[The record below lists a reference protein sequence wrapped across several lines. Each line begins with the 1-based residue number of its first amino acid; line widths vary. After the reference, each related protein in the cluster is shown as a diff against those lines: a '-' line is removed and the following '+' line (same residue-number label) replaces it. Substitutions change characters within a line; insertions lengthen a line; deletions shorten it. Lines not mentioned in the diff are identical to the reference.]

1 MQLLRPKEVM
11 SRLAVSRGKVYQMI
25 RDGVIPAV
33 NIDGCLRVPEEAL
46 NRMIRE
52 QLSKWEGKSSASR
65 EGLHVLFGG
74 RAERSGVK
82 DGP

>member
-11 SRLAVSRGKVYQMI
+11 IKLAVSRGKVYQMI

-33 NIDGCLRVPEEAL
+33 NIDGCLRVPEESL
-46 NRMIRE
+46 NILIRE
-52 QLSKWEGKSSASR
+52 QLAERAGKTGASIEGMR
-65 EGLHVLFGG
+65 VLFGG
-74 RAERSGVK
+74 RAERSKVK